1 MSKTLSCLNPIKRD
15 RTINS
20 QASSP
25 FLSLPAELRNQI
37 YEFYFDNLTS
47 SAHSLALLLS
57 CRRIYNEAHTL
68 AFATATFVTT
78 TWVRY
83 KLAAQAAALKP
94 TSSSAISSI
103 AFASHLL
110 ESRGFCR
117 DNQYLL
123 ANFMANSITLFP
135 ALKRVTLFYSDQTRP
150 GPEWYAEASR
160 TNLSAVIWAFV
171 SGQVMAWTKAEPWTV
186 IWPEDEDG
194 PHTRCAL
201 KRARGQ
207 SPGACDVKVLYKD
220 GEKMDEGVVEAWWR
234 LPVREIRAGLGFQVD
249 DDATLAQK
257 VKRSRRRWEGNRIG
271 DLILFS
277 PVVVPMWMG
286 KKVKQVWT
294 RDFSGE
300 SPTVRAWR
308 R

>member
-1 MSKTLSCLNPIKRD
+1 MSKTLSSLNPIKRD
-15 RTINS
+15 KTINP

-25 FLSLPAELRNQI
+25 FLNLPAELRNQI
-37 YEFYFDNLTS
+37 YEYYFDNLTS

-83 KLAAQAAALKP
+83 KLAAQSAALRP
-94 TSSSAISSI
+94 ASVAAISSI

-123 ANFMANSITLFP
+123 ANFMAGCITLFP
-135 ALKRVTLFYSDQTRP
+135 ALRRVTLFYPDQARS
-150 GPEWYAEASR
+150 GPEWYAEANK
-160 TNLSAVIWAFV
+160 TNLSAVVWAFV
-171 SGQVMAWTKAEPWTV
+171 SGQVMAWPKAEPWSV
-186 IWPEDEDG
+186 VWPEEGDG
-194 PHTRCAL
+194 PHTQCIL
-201 KRARGQ
+201 ERAHGQ
-207 SPGACDVKVLYKD
+207 SPGACDVKVFYVD
-220 GEKMDEGVVEAWWR
+220 GEKMDESVVEAWWR
-234 LPVREIRAGLGFQVD
+234 LPVREIGAGLGFQVD
-249 DDATLAQK
+249 GDATLAQK
-257 VKRSRRRWEGNRIG
+257 VKRSRRRWERKRMGY
-271 DLILFS
+271 LILFS

-286 KKVKQVWT
+286 KKVKQAWT